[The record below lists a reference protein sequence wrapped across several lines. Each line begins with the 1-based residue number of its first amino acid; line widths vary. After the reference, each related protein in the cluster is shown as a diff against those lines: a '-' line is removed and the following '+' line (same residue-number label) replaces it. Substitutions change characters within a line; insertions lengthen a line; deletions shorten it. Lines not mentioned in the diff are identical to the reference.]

1 MQNKSFTFRPRA
13 RIMHLLGD
21 QLIRDAGIAVFE
33 LVKNAYDADASKCI
47 VTICDVEEPDKTSI
61 IIEDDGEG
69 MTYETVTS
77 VWLEPGTEFRK
88 EQKEKGIRTTK
99 GRLPLGEKGI
109 GRFAVHKLGK
119 KIRLV
124 TRATGEDEIE
134 VSLDWE
140 EIFSRPIFLSD
151 IPVPVQR
158 RRPVHFTGNKTGTR
172 IVIRGIRETWTRGK
186 IRDLQRSITSICSPF
201 KNDENDEG
209 DKADENEF
217 QASLV
222 LRPDPEDWL
231 RGLLDIR
238 EIMKLSIFRGS
249 GIING
254 DEITYDYNFMPLP
267 AMAGKITK
275 RKLPSQKAKVFGSM
289 PEDIENAKPGRR
301 AKQRPIN
308 LDDYGIGPVAFS
320 FHIFDREPM
329 VLELATSDKAGLR
342 KFLDA
347 NGGVRVYREGIRVYD
362 FGEPGNDW
370 LDLGGRR
377 VNIPVRRIGNNQII
391 GAVMLD
397 SKSSAKSL
405 IEKTNRE
412 GFIENDAY
420 EALKVAVLCA
430 LRHIEIERNEDKERL
445 RRVYSRGKSKAPV
458 VEDLAELR
466 EKLKEKRLLEELGP
480 IVDRVEKQFVEVR
493 DRLITAAGA
502 GLSLTVVLHEVE
514 KIVAETVEA
523 VDQNADKNTIAKLV
537 HRISDI
543 VDGLTYLVRSSGRKK
558 EKASVLIKQA
568 LFNFDY
574 RFRAH
579 NIKVINGMELG
590 DPDFSINCVR
600 RLIVTTLTNLLDNC
614 IYWLENKGNKDKRIY
629 IGTTKD
635 LPEGASF
642 IVADNGPGFRP
653 QDAPEYLVQPFFSR
667 KDDGM
672 GLGLH
677 IASEVAKIHKGTLLF
692 PSHSDLELPRG
703 MKGAVVGLHIPLED
717 RKG

>member
-1 MQNKSFTFRPRA
+1 
-13 RIMHLLGD
+13 MHLLGD

-33 LVKNAYDADASKCI
+33 LVKNAYDADASECI
-47 VTICDVEEPDKTSI
+47 VTIRDVEEPDKTSI
-61 IIEDDGEG
+61 IIEDDGAG

-124 TRATGEDEIE
+124 TRAAGEDEIE

-151 IPVPVQR
+151 ISIPVQR

-172 IVIRGIRETWTRGK
+172 IVIRGMRETWTRGK
-186 IRDLQRSITSICSPF
+186 VRDLHRSITSICSPF

-209 DKADENEF
+209 DKVDENEF

-222 LRPDPEDWL
+222 LRPDPENWL

-238 EIMKLSIFRGS
+238 EIMKLSIFRGN
-249 GIING
+249 GFIDG
-254 DEITYDYNFMPLP
+254 DEITYDYNFVPLP
-267 AMAGKITK
+267 AMAGKVTK
-275 RKLPSQKAKVFGSM
+275 RKIANQKAKVFGSM
-289 PEDIENAKPGRR
+289 PEDIEDAKPGRR

-308 LDDYGIGPVAFS
+308 LDDYRIGRVNFS

-329 VLELATSDKAGLR
+329 VLELATSDKAGLK

-347 NGGVRVYREGIRVYD
+347 NGGVRIYRDGIRVYD

-377 VNIPVRRIGNNQII
+377 VNIPVRRISNNQII

-397 SKSSAKSL
+397 GNSSSKSL
-405 IEKTNRE
+405 VEKTNRE

-420 EALKVAVLCA
+420 EALKVAILCA
-430 LRHIEIERNEDKERL
+430 LRQIEIERYEDKERL

-466 EKLKEKRLLEELGP
+466 EKLKEKRLLEEFGP

-523 VDQNADKNTIAKLV
+523 VDKNADKHTIAQLV

-579 NIKVINGMELG
+579 GIKVINGMEHG
-590 DPDFSINCVR
+590 DSDFSISCVR

-614 IYWLENKGNKDKRIY
+614 IYWLENKGDSDKRIY
-629 IGTTKD
+629 IGTTGD
-635 LPEGASF
+635 LPEGLSF

-677 IASEVAKIHKGTLLF
+677 IANEVAKIHKGALLF
-692 PSHSDLELPRG
+692 PNHNDLSLPRG